1 MTGPKPTFYSRCG
14 ALSTCAAAP
23 ASHWSSCGTHPP
35 ISSGRT
41 GATLTQIWVLLRGLF
56 WLLSGNVHSS
66 QALRGATLLIDFRRI
81 ESADEISNWTAEAT
95 HLFLLSFRLGKR
107 AHYTLASGLVHQC
120 TSWFGSEL
128 ISVWFVIAKSKI
140 LLVSGNLR
148 GRAHARPVSSSVDLW
163 WWTWRWTPHW
173 CTHSNM
179 AATPCFPCRR
189 PQGSLQA
196 TLGL

>member
-41 GATLTQIWVLLRGLF
+41 GATLTPTSVLLRGLS

-66 QALRGATLLIDFRRI
+66 QALRDATLLIDFRRI
-81 ESADEISNWTAEAT
+81 ESADEVSDWTAEAT
-95 HLFLLSFRLGKR
+95 HLFLLFFRLGKR
-107 AHYTLASGLVHQC
+107 AHYTLTSG
-120 TSWFGSEL
+120 
-128 ISVWFVIAKSKI
+128 
-140 LLVSGNLR
+140 
-148 GRAHARPVSSSVDLW
+148 AHARPVSSSVDLW

-173 CTHSNM
+173 CTHPNM

-196 TLGL
+196 TLGLQMAAFGPG